1 MIDDMTAQRK
11 TTKLKKLRSV
21 KARKA
26 DDASTGGRLDDLLR
40 MIEEDIVAGK
50 MLPGER
56 LDERT
61 LAERFGVSRTPIR
74 EALFRMSSLG
84 VVELRRNKG
93 AFVAKIS
100 SGRLVGMLEVLAE
113 LKVLAARQ
121 AARRMSIEERQRIA
135 VLRDAM
141 EPCVQA
147 GNLQQYF
154 DKANAMLDAI
164 FEGTHN
170 PFLVETARTIAVC
183 LCAYRSHLSQIVH
196 KPIQTS
202 LDENKNIAN
211 AIVDGDSAEAERWMR
226 QQTELRR
233 EEFADLITLV
243 SENTSPEQSVGANQ

>member
-1 MIDDMTAQRK
+1 MNAAKKPRK
-11 TTKLKKLRSV
+11 TTRAA
-21 KARKA
+21 KAVEA
-26 DDASTGGRLDDLLR
+26 DDASAGPRLEDLLR

-50 MLPGER
+50 MLPGAR

-61 LAERFGVSRTPIR
+61 LAKRFGVSRTPIR

-93 AFVAKIS
+93 AFVAAIS
-100 SGRLVGMLEVLAE
+100 SGRLVGMLEVMAE

-121 AARRMSIEERQRIA
+121 AARRMTVEERQRIET
-135 VLRDAM
+135 LRDALA
-141 EPCVQA
+141 PCVQA
-147 GNLQQYF
+147 ADLQKYF
-154 DKANAMLDAI
+154 ENANAMLDAI

-170 PFLVETARTIAVC
+170 PFLVETARSIAVC
-183 LCAYRSHLSQIVH
+183 LCAYRSHLSQILH

-202 LDENKNIAN
+202 LEENTNIAN
-211 AIVDGDSAEAERWMR
+211 ALARGDSAEAEHWMR

-243 SENTSPEQSVGANQ
+243 SENAPPVQRANANY